1 MTETLGQTNLT
12 ASQWSLLEQTDYK
25 YSSNDLMRQTHYV
38 IVLVHFKYRTS
49 CSSLNRYI
57 KLGRGILLYN

>member
-25 YSSNDLMRQTHYV
+25 YSSNDLMRQTQHV
-38 IVLVHFKYRTS
+38 KVPVHFKYFLLES
-49 CSSLNRYI
+49 KSLH
-57 KLGRGILLYN
+57 

>member
-38 IVLVHFKYRTS
+38 IVLVHFKYFLLES
-49 CSSLNRYI
+49 
-57 KLGRGILLYN
+57 KLLH